1 MSLGGRHVS
10 TLNCAVLFP
19 RTPIRQLRSVPA
31 PAFPLR
37 KLRLRAVGVVC
48 ARNDSNA
55 GVEKLG
61 KASPGR
67 GDGDGSP
74 ERVAEDPRLRLELKA
89 KIGSLECNAQRA
101 RGGERVRGH
110 TVGVDLGDAK
120 TGLAISLGGYA
131 PRPLTVV
138 RQRGD
143 KLLETI
149 LQVGI
154 RERADEFVVG
164 LPKAWDGKDSDQAN
178 KCRSFAGRLANI
190 VGRRGWRVYLQ
201 DEYGTSQDA
210 LDYMIDIN
218 RRSRKEQLDAY
229 AATALLCRYFESGGS
244 GAQMVVPK
252 ALNVQQALCEG
263 PSVASAVRV
272 YEDDEDLGEFFD
284 FDDE

>member
-131 PRPLTVV
+131 PRPLT
-138 RQRGD
+138 
-143 KLLETI
+143 
-149 LQVGI
+149 
-154 RERADEFVVG
+154 RADEFVVG

-190 VGRRGWRVYLQ
+190 VGRREWRVYLQ

-210 LDYMIDIN
+210 LDYMIDMGSN
-218 RRSRKEQLDAY
+218 RRSQKEQLDAY
-229 AATALLCRYFESGGS
+229 AATALLCWYFGS
-244 GAQMVVPK
+244 G
-252 ALNVQQALCEG
+252 
-263 PSVASAVRV
+263 
-272 YEDDEDLGEFFD
+272 
-284 FDDE
+284 